1 MTRRRLRSHFC
12 SATLLGA
19 CFGVPA
25 SGARRLRTPDT
36 RDAVVALARLIAVC
50 PPHRHVGRFSAMPS
64 ASLCDSEASVRE
76 LPCDVLCVQTRHGV
90 VPPLQWLPGPI
101 GVCITPMGNTL
112 RAPATPVNNV
122 LTFTMIGPSKAAPRV
137 EMGSIGAVSRRRCVA
152 ALPRACNPL
161 ASV

>member
-1 MTRRRLRSHFC
+1 MTY
-12 SATLLGA
+12 SAYKRVMVSSLLYSGSRGQSG
-19 CFGVPA
+19 FG
-25 SGARRLRTPDT
+25 
-36 RDAVVALARLIAVC
+36 
-50 PPHRHVGRFSAMPS
+50 
-64 ASLCDSEASVRE
+64 
-76 LPCDVLCVQTRHGV
+76 
-90 VPPLQWLPGPI
+90 
-101 GVCITPMGNTL
+101 ITPMGNTL